1 MEGGEEE
8 GSGPRRTL
16 HFSGTTGEC
25 DYKTLFESLTRFR
38 KLLVNVLGVSGAFQ
52 KNLENQKNH
61 EKNLLRFIIY
71 TSE

>member
-16 HFSGTTGEC
+16 HFSGTTGGPSLEC

-52 KNLENQKNH
+52 KNLENQKN
-61 EKNLLRFIIY
+61 LLRFIIY